1 MLADP
6 ADAPAPLR
14 ELAALWETRR
24 AGRAMP
30 ARGDLPTEDLRPWLS
45 RINMVEP
52 VGDDFRYIVFG
63 TAIAELIR
71 RDWTGHL
78 LSEMVPADTG
88 AAIAA
93 MFRRAVETRSP
104 LWFWTPPRDFE
115 GRQFAWWRVVLPLG
129 AGDAV
134 ERLMVGVQEENPRG
148 RAPPP
153 RR

>member
-71 RDWTGHL
+71 RRFRHL
-78 LSEMVPADTG
+78 DPYTVPVSSGLIAG
-88 AAIAA
+88 ESLVAIGITIA
-93 MFRRAVETRSP
+93 TK
-104 LWFWTPPRDFE
+104 
-115 GRQFAWWRVVLPLG
+115 VL
-129 AGDAV
+129 
-134 ERLMVGVQEENPRG
+134 
-148 RAPPP
+148 
-153 RR
+153 

>member
-1 MLADP
+1 MSDAPANPGGRRAVLADP

-104 LWFWTPPRDFE
+104 CGS
-115 GRQFAWWRVVLPLG
+115 GRRRATSRAASSRGG
-129 AGDAV
+129 ASCC
-134 ERLMVGVQEENPRG
+134 RS
-148 RAPPP
+148 APAT
-153 RR
+153 RSSG